1 MRAFSVVPLKLALR
15 NLRQGLKGFGIFLAC
30 IALGVTTI
38 VGIDSLSHSLTDGLT
53 SEGRNIL
60 GSDISLSRMHRP
72 ATEGEQTVFSKVG
85 RISEIASLRGMAVSE
100 QGAAL
105 VDIKA
110 VDETYPAI
118 GTVMLDPPQRL
129 SDALSESSGSFG
141 AVADL
146 ALFSRLDLKPGAII
160 TLGDAK
166 IRLSAI
172 LVSEPDRIGSGL
184 TFGPRMVLSPKA
196 LAASGL
202 VQPGS
207 LVRHTY
213 RILIPD
219 GQNDD
224 ETVRKSAAQL
234 ATSLNDGG
242 FEIRNRLNA
251 SPQLSK
257 NIERFTQFLTF
268 VGLTA
273 LLVGGTGVANAVSA
287 YLDRRRASMA
297 ILKALGA
304 SGTTVFAIAF
314 FEIMGLA
321 LLGIGIGLVLGAA
334 LPFAVVAFAGHL
346 LPFPLEPH
354 VYGGR
359 LVIGAI
365 YGLLTAITFSM
376 GPLGRVHD
384 IPVAALFRDAITE
397 DKSWPRIRY
406 LAGVAIAALALSGA
420 VIFFSFDRF
429 IALMAVAGTL
439 IAFIILRLVAS
450 AIMAIAKR
458 LPRPRKTEFRL
469 ALSNIYRPG
478 ALTPS
483 LVLSLG
489 LGVTLLVAISL
500 IDANISRQLTKSL
513 PERAPSFFFVDIP
526 GRDLEQ
532 FDGFLENAA
541 GDATIVH
548 VPMLRGRITELK
560 GVKAEKAKSSE
571 DASWVLEGDRGI
583 TFSDSVP
590 DGSTVVAG
598 EWWPK
603 DYKGTPLVS
612 FEADIAK
619 GLGLGL
625 GDQISVNVLGRT
637 ISATISNL
645 RRVDWQSMGINFVMV
660 FSPNSFAGAPAS
672 YLATLTFK
680 GGSDAKSEA
689 ALLNQSAKAYPAVTA
704 IRVKEA
710 LEAINELV
718 GKLVLGIRGASGV
731 TILAGIL
738 VLAGA
743 LGAGQRNRIRDAV
756 ILKTLGATRRRL
768 LLAYCIEYGLIGFA
782 AALFGLLAGT
792 GAAFAIVTFAMKAG
806 FVFATLP
813 AVGTM
818 AVAVA
823 ATILIG
829 LIGTWRVLDEKPS
842 AHLKGQ

>member
-1 MRAFSVVPLKLALR
+1 MTRFSFVSFRLAFR
-15 NLRQGLKGFGIFLAC
+15 NLRQGLRGFGIFLAC

-38 VGIDSLSHSLTDGLT
+38 VGIESLSRSLADGLAA
-53 SEGRNIL
+53 EGRTIL
-60 GSDISLSRMHRP
+60 GADISLSRMHRP
-72 ATEGEQTVFSKVG
+72 ATDAEQAIFSHIGQV
-85 RISEIASLRGMAVSE
+85 SEIASLRGMAASD

-110 VDETYPAI
+110 VDETYPSIGAI
-118 GTVMLDPPQRL
+118 ELDPPQ
-129 SDALSESSGSFG
+129 SVNAALSFQDGAFG
-141 AVADL
+141 AFADL
-146 ALFSRLDLKPGAII
+146 ALFSRLDLKPGSTIK
-160 TLGDAK
+160 LGDAK

-184 TFGPRMVLSPKA
+184 TFGPRLVLSPAA
-196 LAASGL
+196 LTASGL

-207 LVRHTY
+207 LVRYTY
-213 RILIPD
+213 RLLVHD

-224 ETVRKSAAQL
+224 MAIRDKVALLTHTLSD
-234 ATSLNDGG
+234 SG
-242 FEIRNRLNA
+242 FEIRSRLNA

-273 LLVGGTGVANAVSA
+273 LIVGGTGVANAVSA
-287 YLDRRRASMA
+287 YLDRRRNSMA

-304 SGTTVFAIAF
+304 SGTTVFTIAF
-314 FEIMGLA
+314 IEIIGLA
-321 LLGIGIGLVLGAA
+321 IVGIVIGLIIGAA
-334 LPFAVVAFAGHL
+334 LPFVVTYLAAPL
-346 LPFPLEPH
+346 LPFPLEPKL
-354 VYGGR
+354 YGGR
-359 LVIGAI
+359 LFIGAL
-365 YGLLTAITFSM
+365 YGILTAITFSL

-384 IPVAALFRDAITE
+384 IPVAALFRDAVAD
-397 DKSWPRIRY
+397 DKSWPRLRY
-406 LAGVAIAALALSGA
+406 LLGAIAAAMALSSA

-429 IALMAVAGTL
+429 LASMGVVGTL
-439 IAFIILRLVAS
+439 IAFVVLRLVAS
-450 AIMAIAKR
+450 VIMALAKR
-458 LPRPRKTEFRL
+458 LPRPKKTEFRL

-526 GRDLEQ
+526 GRDLERFDQ
-532 FDGFLENAA
+532 FLHSAA

-560 GVKAEKAKSSE
+560 GVKAENAKSSE

-583 TFSDSVP
+583 TFSDRVP
-590 DGSTVVAG
+590 DGSTLVAG
-598 EWWPK
+598 DWWSA
-603 DYKGTPLVS
+603 DYKGPPLVS
-612 FEADIAK
+612 LEADIAK
-619 GLGLGL
+619 GLGLHL
-625 GDQISVNVLGRT
+625 GDEISVNVLGRT
-637 ISATISNL
+637 MTATIASL

-660 FSPNSFAGAPAS
+660 FSPNTFSGAPAS
-672 YLATLTFK
+672 YLATLTSK
-680 GGSDAKSEA
+680 GASDAKNEA
-689 ALLNQSAKAYPAVTA
+689 SLLNQSAKAFPAVSA

-710 LEAINELV
+710 LDAINELV
-718 GKLVLGIRGASGV
+718 AKLVLGIRGASAITV
-731 TILAGIL
+731 VAGIL

-756 ILKTLGATRRRL
+756 ILKTLGATRNRL
-768 LLAYCIEYGLIGFA
+768 LLSYCMEYGIIGFA

-792 GAAFAIVTFAMKAG
+792 GAAFAVVVFAMKSG
-806 FVFATLP
+806 FVFASLP
-813 AVGTM
+813 AIGTM
-818 AVAVA
+818 VLATA
-823 ATILIG
+823 ATVLIG